1 MYYLVYYGV
10 FIADFGLIHY
20 PHQPTGLPR
29 DNRGFLTPWKVDSV
43 SFMGMGACLT
53 QNRIN
58 QGWAWT
64 PTCMRCLEECDMMN
78 SHPSLTPMIDDP
90 CERLWAHPYPDPR
103 SSDFHHL
110 ISDSFD
116 THPRWTTGKSKAV
129 WCLADPLCSRAFRYV
144 LQKAELLE
152 QNQNCGCLHLP
163 VARLNVST
171 VGVIP
176 GIRKLTEDRYRF
188 TVSIFCRNVA
198 KCAEIWGC
206 HMLPQLVTA
215 LVTFAD
221 TCFLLHHKNMAKI
234 C

>member
-1 MYYLVYYGV
+1 M
-10 FIADFGLIHY
+10 HEM
-20 PHQPTGLPR
+20 PR
-29 DNRGFLTPWKVDSV
+29 RMWYDELSSFSNTHDWRSLRAIV
-43 SFMGMGACLT
+43 ST
-53 QNRIN
+53 
-58 QGWAWT
+58 
-64 PTCMRCLEECDMMN
+64 
-78 SHPSLTPMIDDP
+78 SLS
-90 CERLWAHPYPDPR
+90 DPR